1 MSDAQWFSPL
11 KKDARFAGHPVALRH
26 GAQYCTRVFKTPTP
40 PPSQH
45 YYRLTPVSNIPAE
58 QILAR
63 RQVERDAKTAAD
75 QAADVAKGL
84 DEERQRKEEIERSA
98 VEAAEKDKEALEMAR
113 VAAQAKKERQKELS
127 RSPPRG
133 P

>member
-1 MSDAQWFSPL
+1 M
-11 KKDARFAGHPVALRH
+11 H
-26 GAQYCTRVFKTPTP
+26 TRLKTPTP
-40 PPSQH
+40 SLAQH
-45 YYRLTPVSNIPAE
+45 YYRLTPASNFPAT

-63 RQVERDAKTAAD
+63 RQVERDAKAAAD

-113 VAAQAKKERQKELS
+113 VAAQAKKERQRELS